1 MTRIKFRWIILLIV
15 LAGAGVFA
23 WHYTRPTP
31 ISIVVRPVEKGSV
44 EKTASN
50 TRAGTVNACRRA
62 KLSPGIGGQITKLLV
77 KEGDRV
83 AKGQLLLEL
92 WNKDLME
99 EVLFAGREVDAM
111 AARSRAA
118 CTRAQIAQRDARRM
132 EELYRTN
139 AVSFEKMDRA
149 VTESKAITSE
159 CTAASV
165 SVLMSRTRVEVI
177 SANLERT
184 RLIAPFN
191 GVIAEINGELNEYVT
206 PSPVG
211 IPTPPAIDL
220 VDNTCFYV
228 AAPIDEVDAPLIRKG
243 MAARISLDA
252 FQDKHYGGKVRRVG
266 VFVVDREKQ
275 ARTVDVEVEFANPS
289 DMEILLAGYSAD
301 VEILLQVHPD
311 TLRIPTEAILD
322 GNRVFVFRPDSGMI
336 QEKIIVP
343 GISNWDFTQVLSG
356 LENTDQ
362 VVVNVDQAGVKDG
375 VKGVVSGES
384 R

>member
-1 MTRIKFRWIILLIV
+1 MPRIKFRWILLVIV

-23 WHYTRPTP
+23 WQYTRPKP
-31 ISIVVRPVEKGSV
+31 ISIVVKPVEKGSV

-50 TRAGTVNACRRA
+50 TRAGTVKACRRA

-83 AKGQLLLEL
+83 EKGQLLLEL
-92 WNKDLME
+92 WNKDLVE
-99 EVLFAGREVDAM
+99 EARFARREADAM
-111 AARSRAA
+111 EARSKAA
-118 CTRAQIAQRDARRM
+118 CTRAEVAGRDAHRM
-132 EELYRTN
+132 EELFKTN
-139 AVSFEKMDRA
+139 SVSFEKKDRA
-149 VTESKAITSE
+149 VAESNAIQSE
-159 CTAASV
+159 CTAANV
-165 SVLMSRTRVEVI
+165 SVLMSRTRMEVI
-177 SANLERT
+177 QANMERT

-228 AAPIDEVDAPLIRKG
+228 AAPIDEVDAPLIRVG

-252 FQDKHYGGKVRRVG
+252 FQDQHYGGRVRRVG

-275 ARTVDVEVEFANPS
+275 ARTVDVEVEFTNPS
-289 DMEILLAGYSAD
+289 DMETLLAGYSAD
-301 VEILLQVHPD
+301 VEILLEVHPN

-322 GNRVFVFRPDSGMI
+322 GNRVFVFRTDAGMI
-336 QEKIIVP
+336 LEKTIVP
-343 GISNWDFTQVLSG
+343 GISNWDFTEVLSG
-356 LENTDQ
+356 LENRDQ

-375 VKGVVSGES
+375 ANAVISGES
-384 R
+384 N